1 MGQHAGKEDG
11 LSPSPTA
18 DTDTNRA
25 NSVTKWNQVSVRCAK
40 QLQAYTCTPPDGRK
54 KKRHKMCRSLSE
66 DDVRIRGTPPPSPG
80 LLAKNILNVLITT
93 TDIDR
98 ENRSNGCV
106 QSRDSQSDQENLPH
120 DVTQNNRSSENDVNI
135 ENNKN
140 NAMDVQEGHRSA
152 ATCSE
157 TCSDGLSSQH
167 PSATADQNA
176 RLKENQKNEDK
187 DKTEDNK
194 ENQTNPTKKEG
205 FVQLSG
211 HEGAFAQGAK
221 NTILKLQTKDGD
233 TEARV
238 YERLM
243 QDVCRDVVPAYY
255 GEVFKEDKYYIELE
269 NLLTHFV
276 GDVAVMDVKIGN
288 RTFAEKEAINPKLRP
303 DLYQK
308 MVKVNPGAA
317 TEEEQQKKAI
327 TKVRYMT
334 FREKESSTSAFS
346 FRVEASKVPGGKT
359 NKDLKTVRTW
369 EQVMKTLAKFFKG
382 HPAARDK
389 IAERLQH
396 IREKFAVSDFFKR
409 HEIVGS
415 SVLMLYDVEDNAG
428 AWMIDFAKTAALPD
442 DISVTHAVPWE
453 LGNHE
458 DGYLTGLDNLIKA
471 VKSCVVTTVEEE
483 EEKVHFV

>member
-1 MGQHAGKEDG
+1 MGQQAGKEDG

-40 QLQAYTCTPPDGRK
+40 QLQTYTCTPPGGRK

-66 DDVRIRGTPPPSPG
+66 DDARIRDTPPPSPG

-106 QSRDSQSDQENLPH
+106 QSRDSQSERENIPN
-120 DVTQNNRSSENDVNI
+120 DVIPNNRSSENDVTI

-140 NAMDVQEGHRSA
+140 NAQETHKSA

-157 TCSDGLSSQH
+157 GLSSQH
-167 PSATADQNA
+167 PSATADQDA

-187 DKTEDNK
+187 DNTEVNK
-194 ENQTNPTKKEG
+194 ENQNNQTKKEG

-243 QDVCRDVVPAYY
+243 GDVCREVVPGYH
-255 GEVFKEDKYYIELE
+255 GEVFRDDKYYIELE

-308 MVKVNPGAA
+308 MVKVNPEAA
-317 TEEEQQKKAI
+317 TEEEQQKQAI

-369 EQVMKTLAKFFKG
+369 EQVLKTLGKFFKG

-389 IAERLQH
+389 TVERLQV
-396 IREKFAVSDFFKR
+396 IREKFTASDFFKR

-415 SVLMLYDVEDNAG
+415 SILMLYDVEDNAG

-471 VKSCVVTTVEEE
+471 VKSCEVTTMEEE

>member
-1 MGQHAGKEDG
+1 MGQQAGKEDG

-40 QLQAYTCTPPDGRK
+40 QLQTYTCTPPGGRK

-66 DDVRIRGTPPPSPG
+66 DDARIRDTPPPSPG

-106 QSRDSQSDQENLPH
+106 QSRDSQSERENIPH
-120 DVTQNNRSSENDVNI
+120 DVIPHNRSSENDVTA

-140 NAMDVQEGHRSA
+140 NAQETHKSA
-152 ATCSE
+152 A

-167 PSATADQNA
+167 QSATADQDA

-187 DKTEDNK
+187 DNTEDNK
-194 ENQTNPTKKEG
+194 ENQNNPTKKEG

-243 QDVCRDVVPAYY
+243 GDVCREVVPGYH
-255 GEVFKEDKYYIELE
+255 GEVFRDDKYYIELE

-308 MVKVNPGAA
+308 MVKVNPEAA
-317 TEEEQQKKAI
+317 TKEEQQKQAI

-369 EQVMKTLAKFFKG
+369 EQVLKTLGKFFKG

-389 IAERLQH
+389 TVERLQV
-396 IREKFAVSDFFKR
+396 IREKFTASDFFKR

-415 SVLMLYDVEDNAG
+415 SILMLYDVEDNAG

-442 DISVTHAVPWE
+442 DISVSHAVPWE

-458 DGYLTGLDNLIKA
+458 DGYLTGLDNLIKVA
-471 VKSCVVTTVEEE
+471 V
-483 EEKVHFV
+483 FVY